1 MNRPTVVIQGLGF
14 VGAAMAV
21 ATALARGTDGR
32 PIYDVV
38 GLELDNEE
46 GRRRSE
52 ALAGGC
58 FPFVTTDRN
67 LIASTSKCQAAG
79 NLTAG
84 INLDIISNADVVVV
98 DINLDVSKTVDGH
111 ALVEFQPFR
120 SAIREIGNRAR
131 PNTVIIV
138 ETTVPPGTCAKIA
151 APELA
156 RCCAE
161 RGLPVESIL
170 LAHSYERVMPGS
182 NYLESIREFWRVY
195 SGHTDLAAQAC
206 RSFLENII
214 DVKHYPLTRLAN
226 TTSTEFAKVL
236 ENAYRATNIAFV
248 EEWARFAEQTGVDM
262 FEVIDAIRMRPTHS
276 NLRQPGFGVGGY
288 CLTKDPL
295 LGGVSARQI
304 FSLPDLK
311 FPFSEAAVQ
320 INDLMPL
327 ETVTQLKNGLSGSLS
342 SKRILLFGAA
352 YRQDVGDTRY
362 SPSAIF
368 VRAANADGSTV
379 SVYDPLV
386 HSWDEPVQLLHG
398 ELPEASEFDAIV
410 FAVPHAEFSK
420 IDIVTWLGMSR
431 PYMLDANRV
440 LTSTQRNSLREAGIA
455 VRYVGVGELK
465 SEE

>member
-1 MNRPTVVIQGLGF
+1 MIQGLGF

-21 ATALARGTDGR
+21 ATALARDIDGQ
-32 PIYDVV
+32 PIYNVV

-46 GRRRSE
+46 GRRRAT
-52 ALAGGC
+52 ALADGC
-58 FPFVTTDRN
+58 FPFVTTDSK
-67 LIASTSKCQAAG
+67 LVDSTSKCQTAG
-79 NLTAG
+79 NLTAKTSRDV
-84 INLDIISNADVVVV
+84 ISSADIVVV
-98 DINLDVSKTVDGH
+98 DINLDVSKASDGLVH
-111 ALVEFQPFR
+111 VEFEHFR
-120 SAIREIGNRAR
+120 SAIRDIGKRAR
-131 PNTVIIV
+131 PGTLIIV

-151 APELA
+151 APELT

-161 RGLPVESIL
+161 RGLPDDSIL

-195 SGHTDLAAQAC
+195 SGHTDLAATAC

-214 DVKHYPLTRLAN
+214 DVKRYPLTRLAN

-236 ENAYRATNIAFV
+236 ENAYRATNIAFI
-248 EEWARFAEQTGVDM
+248 EEWARLAERTGVDM

-304 FSLPDLK
+304 FGLPDLK

-320 INDLMPL
+320 INDRMPL
-327 ETVTQLKNGLSGSLS
+327 ETVTQLKKGLGGNLN

-352 YRQDVGDTRY
+352 YRQDVGDTRF

-368 VRAANADGSTV
+368 VRATSADGAII

-386 HSWDEPVQLLHG
+386 DGWGEPAQTLHSK
-398 ELPEASEFDAIV
+398 LPKANEFDAVV

-420 IDIVTWLGMSR
+420 IDIVEWLGISK
-431 PYMLDANRV
+431 PYLLDANRV
-440 LTSTQRNSLREAGIA
+440 LTVAQRKSLHESGVI

>member
-1 MNRPTVVIQGLGF
+1 MNRPVVVIQGLGF

-21 ATALARGTDGR
+21 ATALARTADGL
-32 PIYDVV
+32 PIYNVV
-38 GLELDNEE
+38 GLELDNDE
-46 GRRRSE
+46 GRRRAAE
-52 ALAGGC
+52 LAEGS

-67 LIASTSKCQAAG
+67 LIDSASKCRAAG

-84 INLDIISNADVVVV
+84 TISEVISSADIVVV
-98 DINLDVSKTVDGH
+98 DINLDVRKTADGNVF
-111 ALVEFQPFR
+111 VEFQPFR
-120 SAIREIGNRAR
+120 SAIREIGKRAR
-131 PNTVIIV
+131 PGTLIIV

-161 RGLPVESIL
+161 RDLPDESIL

-195 SGHTDLAAQAC
+195 SGHTDLAAHAC

-214 DVKHYPLTRLAN
+214 DVKQYPLTRLAN

-248 EEWARFAEQTGVDM
+248 EEWARLAEQTGVNM
-262 FEVIDAIRMRPTHS
+262 FEVIDAIRVRPTHS

-304 FSLPDLK
+304 FGLPDLK

-320 INDLMPL
+320 INDRMPL
-327 ETVTQLKNGLSGSLS
+327 ETVTQLTKGLGGSLS
-342 SKRILLFGAA
+342 SKRILLLGAA
-352 YRQDVGDTRY
+352 YRQDVGDTRS

-368 VRAANADGSTV
+368 VRATSADGAIV
-379 SVYDPLV
+379 SVYDPFV
-386 HSWDEPVQLLHG
+386 DAWDEPGQRFHG
-398 ELPEASEFDAIV
+398 KLPGAEEFDAIV
-410 FAVPHAEFSK
+410 FAVPHSEFAK
-420 IDIVTWLGMSR
+420 IDFVAWLGMSR
-431 PYMLDANRV
+431 PYVLDANRV
-440 LTSTQRNSLREAGIA
+440 LTSTQRNSLHGAGIA
-455 VRYVGVGELK
+455 VSYVGVGELK